1 MGAGAPPPAEGTA
14 ADPAPSL
21 AAATVAT
28 VAGLGADLLGA
39 GAPKAPAPEVEP
51 EVQNETPKGDNTA

>member
-1 MGAGAPPPAEGTA
+1 LEAATRAATA
-14 ADPAPSL
+14 

-51 EVQNETPKGDNTA
+51 EVENETPKGDNMA